1 MDYSQKFLKQYLH
14 KERPLRVTNEEHKG
28 SRQVRISI
36 SEHDGRAVITTNWAI
51 VVKDAQILRKEM
63 VIFWFKE
70 DGHGLCVNVF
80 AGIPVERCM
89 CRCCYGFV

>member
-1 MDYSQKFLKQYLH
+1 M
-14 KERPLRVTNEEHKG
+14 
-28 SRQVRISI
+28 

-51 VVKDAQILRKEM
+51 VVKDAQILRNEM

-70 DGHGLCVNVF
+70 DRHGLSVNVF

-89 CRCCYGFV
+89 C